1 MGWYPCEC
9 CGACCKASGLS
20 DCPCVCV
27 SRNPSL
33 CTTTLTISGNHPA
46 TLKFPI
52 NYLRNPDNGFGGTLF
67 CGLEGEANVDRSA
80 SSNHTQLRS
89 WEEQD
94 RFWDYMVRNEAQC
107 CYRDINN
114 LQDAYVA
121 FPVILTGKAVQ
132 VSSRCYRADL
142 RYEKLDVEIR
152 QDKKLIYGEQVCGIT
167 VTATLTFK
175 RFLSEQD
182 HTCIYFYGRTQSA
195 TGCGPQIP
203 FDYYVECGQCYIS
216 NILTNSTFNPSNP
229 STAPYPSM
237 PTGCGP
243 LSDNEWESGTN
254 WDGDRFSF
262 RGPSFR
268 GPIPSLEP
276 NKQVETIYIKRSKFI
291 PGANSI
297 GCTAPFTVSLTP
309 EDTVECLD
317 SQPDNPGVD
326 DINCYWFSYVYC
338 PVNRTEGATCFAS
351 TYECPS
357 DTYPL
362 SDYIQFGLFYG
373 KSDACPDIETGFIL
387 GLKNDATDTEPGCA
401 GNVNGEFAVVIPRC
415 TEGSVSSRDRGY
427 TLNYAFQ
434 DKTTLFAEGDDT
446 WLLKLECPA

>member
-27 SRNPSL
+27 SRYP

-52 NYLRNPDNGFGGTLF
+52 NYLRNPGDGFGGTLF

-80 SSNHTQLRS
+80 SSNHTQLKS

-94 RFWDYMVRNEAQC
+94 RFWDHMTRNRAQC
-107 CYRDINN
+107 CFLDLND
-114 LQDAYVA
+114 LQNSYVA
-121 FPVILTGKAVQ
+121 FPVTDTLKAVQ

-167 VTATLTFK
+167 VTATLTLK

-195 TGCGPQIP
+195 TGCGLQIP
-203 FDYYVECGQCYIS
+203 FDYYVECGQCYI
-216 NILTNSTFNPSNP
+216 NNTLTNSTFNPSNL

-254 WDGDRFSF
+254 WDGDNFSF
-262 RGPSFR
+262 RGPM
-268 GPIPSLEP
+268 PSLET
-276 NKQVETIYIKRSKFI
+276 NKQIETIYIRRSKFI

-326 DINCYWFSYVYC
+326 GYCYEFSYVYC
-338 PVNRTEGATCFAS
+338 PVDTTEDDTCFIS
-351 TYECPS
+351 SFECPPG
-357 DTYPL
+357 TVPL
-362 SDYIQFGLFYG
+362 SDYQKFGVFYG
-373 KSDACPDIETGFIL
+373 ISTVCPDVEVGFTLDFWYVISNASDTG
-387 GLKNDATDTEPGCA
+387 PGCTGSTFA
-401 GNVNGEFAVVIPRC
+401 GNPNIPDC
-415 TEGSVSSRDRGY
+415 IQGSVSFRDRGY

-446 WLLKLECPA
+446 WVLKLECPA